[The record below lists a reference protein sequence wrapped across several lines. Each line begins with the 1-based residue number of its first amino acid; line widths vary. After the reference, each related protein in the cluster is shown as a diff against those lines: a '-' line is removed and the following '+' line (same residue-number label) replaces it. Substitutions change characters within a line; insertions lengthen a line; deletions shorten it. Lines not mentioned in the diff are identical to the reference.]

1 MDIPEDQKVCISPT
15 LWSEPDQP
23 PVSHTPYSTL
33 INWTLGHAVWS
44 AGDLPAQFAGYI
56 YTFCRAVC
64 VWKGEQIFADWVGFR
79 SDAYLTQGAFW
90 A

>member
-23 PVSHTPYSTL
+23 PVSHTPYSTP
-33 INWTLGHAVWS
+33 INWTLVHAVCS

-56 YTFCRAVC
+56 YT
-64 VWKGEQIFADWVGFR
+64 
-79 SDAYLTQGAFW
+79 
-90 A
+90 